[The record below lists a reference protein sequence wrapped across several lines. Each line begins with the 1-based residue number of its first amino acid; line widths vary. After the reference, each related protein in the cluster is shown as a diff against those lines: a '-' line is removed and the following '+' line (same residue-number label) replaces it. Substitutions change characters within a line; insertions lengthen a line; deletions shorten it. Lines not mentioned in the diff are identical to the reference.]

1 MILLSGVLQ
10 KFLRSCM
17 MSLLQR
23 LMMLL
28 WLCLTRNFGKDW
40 WKFTKCISTSLNK
53 SQEIGFWMAPGRY
66 VGHKDLASVIHVM
79 RHLEIIIKY
88 FTINVFPKIPS
99 AETILFLRQ
108 IKWYNL
114 RVKIG
119 FVTFF
124 TYIC

>member
-1 MILLSGVLQ
+1 MYNQIYNKFRINFDRIIYHMILLSGVLQ

-53 SQEIGFWMAPGRY
+53 SQEIGFWMAPGRD
-66 VGHKDLASVIHVM
+66 VGQKDLGSVIDAM
-79 RHLEIIIKY
+79 RHLGAII
-88 FTINVFPKIPS
+88 T
-99 AETILFLRQ
+99 
-108 IKWYNL
+108 
-114 RVKIG
+114 
-119 FVTFF
+119 
-124 TYIC
+124 

>member
-1 MILLSGVLQ
+1 MILLSGDLQ

-40 WKFTKCISTSLNK
+40 GKFTKCISTSLNK
-53 SQEIGFWMAPGRY
+53 SQEIGFGMAPGRY

-79 RHLEIIIKY
+79 RHLE
-88 FTINVFPKIPS
+88 TINKY
-99 AETILFLRQ
+99 LQ
-108 IKWYNL
+108 
-114 RVKIG
+114 
-119 FVTFF
+119 
-124 TYIC
+124 